1 MRTPLHVALIG
12 SSSLHRKRS
21 RDAFQAIGL
30 SDGQP
35 KVLAHLLAEEGL
47 LQRELASLCMVEPA
61 TMTVLLRK
69 MATDGLIWKDSVR
82 VQGKRAYRIYLTDK
96 GRSQGEKAMQMVANL
111 ENESFRGFSEEEKDQ
126 VVNLLLRVFENLRD
140 MK

>member
-1 MRTPLHVALIG
+1 VRTPLHVALIG

-35 KVLAHLLAEEGL
+35 KVLAHLLREEGL
-47 LQRELASLCMVEPA
+47 LQRELATLCMVEPA

-69 MATDGLIWKDSVR
+69 MAADELIWKESVR
-82 VQGKRAYRIYLTDK
+82 VQGKRAYRVYLTDK
-96 GRSQGEKAMQMVANL
+96 GRSQGKKAWQIVEKL
-111 ENESFRGFSEEEKDQ
+111 EDDSFRGFSEEEKDQ
-126 VVNLLLRVFENLRD
+126 LVSLLLRVFENLRD

>member
-12 SSSLHRKRS
+12 ASSLHKKRS

-126 VVNLLLRVFENLRD
+126 LVNLLLRVFENLRD

>member
-12 SSSLHRKRS
+12 ASSLHKKRS